1 MRNENIKRFIHNQAI
16 KQRLMRGR
24 SEQNGTNF
32 KISTIKTSKN
42 PPVPAENP
50 LDFQLAARPIIFQLD
65 RIEIW

>member
-1 MRNENIKRFIHNQAI
+1 
-16 KQRLMRGR
+16 MRGR

-42 PPVPAENP
+42 PPVQAENP